1 MTPEK
6 NRPIDTKSTP
16 QSIRRVVQLAEL
28 AELAE
33 VENVPAPRAEYRPSV
48 AMPAPAVTPPRD
60 RWLRVAEL
68 VVGDWA
74 PTLREALVR
83 VLVFVVVL
91 AALAVTLGGETA
103 VLGAVVGFVMFLVG
117 RRRAEADR

>member
-1 MTPEK
+1 MTPEEI
-6 NRPIDTKSTP
+6 RPIDTKPTP
-16 QSIRRVVQLAEL
+16 KTTRRVVQL

-33 VENVPAPRAEYRPSV
+33 VENVPAPRAAPRQAS
-48 AMPAPAVTPPRD
+48 APAPVVAAPRD
-60 RWLRVAEL
+60 RWLRAAEL

-83 VLVFVVVL
+83 VLVFAVVL
-91 AALAVTLGGETA
+91 AALAVTVGGEIA

-117 RRRAEADR
+117 RRRAEPRR